1 MSEVIKSGGM
11 GKNPAIEKINRL
23 KAAEDTIQAAELLKE
38 RAFVK
43 QSQRGR
49 EETSRRRA
57 LIEEFQISFK
67 KSTK

>member
-23 KAAEDTIQAAELLKE
+23 NEAEDSIQAVRLLKE

-49 EETSRRRA
+49 EEIDRRKV
-57 LIEEFQISFK
+57 LIEEFQISFQK
-67 KSTK
+67 REK